1 MQQQELAA
9 SVQGASQSTLY
20 RWLPNN
26 HTHSKKSAL
35 SARFALVLC
44 ALFWA
49 LIAAVVSFQ
58 ILNRAWSMAIDIG
71 GYWDG
76 PYLEGFYGYER
87 NQEGRYRWSKPNSEI
102 YLPGIGEQTK
112 LLLRVHGGASGKTIT
127 VVEEGESQTIHV
139 EPGWRQLHLMPQSD
153 WWSGDAR
160 FELHSPVQEDHDR
173 RELGFVL
180 DDLRVVGSA
189 AQAPIGQTIL
199 IAAIIACA
207 TILGGWSFRQA
218 RIGALF
224 GAVLT
229 VSVCYLLSADDGAWR
244 LYLTDYTGRLLLV
257 LSASLGLAWFGR
269 HALGRVAQRLLPMSP
284 KTQHALLVVMV
295 LAFFVRFAALAYPLN
310 FPSDLRFNLSRAWMV
325 MNGQFL
331 ELFLPN
337 SDLTPVQ
344 WQSDITVPRTPYYY
358 LAIAPLT
365 ALPGDWP
372 ELSVMA
378 LSSLVDSLAV
388 LLLGLIVVAAGG
400 SRSAATL
407 SALCLAIH
415 PFALVTVTSWGIYT
429 TLLGQACVLL
439 TCFLWLI
446 WRPRLAERRVQIAIA
461 GAMLAAFLSH
471 PAILLLFASLWS
483 LFIATLLLRRDSI
496 WKPSALIIVYASLA
510 AFLLYYGWHTP
521 ELIRRSL
528 PTVFEALNG
537 GQALNTDAK
546 VSAIES
552 GAGVVWPMLREMY
565 GNWLLSITALG
576 GLLYAKQLWEERNTA
591 HLSIEAGNRSYLGL
605 LLLLWLLIY
614 PPFALVDARVALNY
628 KHVLFMIVPIA
639 VLVGW
644 LYGSIARFAAGRL
657 LVGVS
662 MALIAWQG
670 ISLVIDKIM
679 YAYISLR

>member
-9 SVQGASQSTLY
+9 SVQGRLQSHQS
-20 RWLPNN
+20 RWLSSRSS
-26 HTHSKKSAL
+26 HSSTSAW
-35 SARFALVLC
+35 SFSFALTFC
-44 ALFWA
+44 ALFWGA
-49 LIAAVVSFQ
+49 IAAIVSFQ
-58 ILNRAWSMAIDIG
+58 SLNQAWSMSIDIG

-87 NQEGRYRWSKPNSEI
+87 NQDGRYRWSKPISEI

-112 LLLRVHGGASGKTIT
+112 LLLRVHGGESGKTIT
-127 VVEEGESQTIHV
+127 YVEEGESQAIQID
-139 EPGWRQLHLMPQSD
+139 PGWRQLHMMPQSD

-160 FELHSPVQEDHDR
+160 FELHSPVQEDQDR
-173 RELGFVL
+173 RDLGFVL
-180 DDLRVVGSA
+180 DDLQLVGGSA
-189 AQAPIGQTIL
+189 HAPIGQSSFIS
-199 IAAIIACA
+199 AIIGCA
-207 TILGGWSFRQA
+207 TILGGWSFGRV

-229 VSVCYLLSADDGAWR
+229 VSASYLLSAEDGAWR

-257 LSASLGLAWFGR
+257 LSASLALAWFGR
-269 HALGRVAQRLLPMSP
+269 LALARLAQQALPISP
-284 KTQHALLVVMV
+284 KTQHMLLVVMV

-365 ALPGDWP
+365 SLPGDWP

-378 LSSLVDSLAV
+378 LSSLIDSLAV
-388 LLLGLIVVAAGG
+388 ILLGLIVLASGG
-400 SRSAATL
+400 NRSAASL
-407 SALCLAIH
+407 SALCMAIH

-439 TCFLWLI
+439 ACFLWLI
-446 WRPRLAERRVQIAIA
+446 WRPHLAERRVQLGIA

-471 PAILLLFASLWS
+471 PAILLLFASLWT
-483 LFIATLLLRRDSI
+483 LFIGALLMKRDHL
-496 WKPSALIIVYASLA
+496 WKPSAFIIVYASLA
-510 AFLLYYGWHTP
+510 AFLLYYGWHLP

-546 VSAIES
+546 VSALEA
-552 GAGVVWPMLREMY
+552 GAGVVWPMLQEMY
-565 GNWLLSITALG
+565 GNWLLSVAALG
-576 GLLYAKQLWEERNTA
+576 ALLYVQQLWEERKVEKRS
-591 HLSIEAGNRSYLGL
+591 LEASNRSYLGL
-605 LLLLWLLIY
+605 LLMIWLLIY
-614 PPFALVDARVALNY
+614 PLFAFIDARVALNY
-628 KHVLFMIVPIA
+628 KHVLFMIIPISL
-639 VLVGW
+639 LVGW
-644 LYGSIARFAAGRL
+644 FYGAIARFAAGRL

-670 ISLVIDKIM
+670 ITLVIDKIM